1 MLPLFAP
8 SASHVWFVRLDEATP
23 AGFWSNGA
31 MSEHIEN
38 SPAEVVGAFIAALEQ
53 RDVDSAMSYLHKDC
67 EYHNVPM
74 KPIVGIDTIRAVLNS
89 FIGPCTEVAWPVHRT
104 ASAGPV
110 VFNER
115 TDRFHMPHGWVELP
129 VTGVW
134 EVHNGKITLWRDYFD
149 LASYTSQ
156 MPAND

>member
-1 MLPLFAP
+1 
-8 SASHVWFVRLDEATP
+8 
-23 AGFWSNGA
+23 
-31 MSEHIEN
+31 MSEKTPD
-38 SPAEVVGAFIAALEQ
+38 SPDSPDSVVNAFIAAVEA
-53 RDVDSAMSYLHKDC
+53 RDIDTAMSYLDADC

-74 KPIVGIDTIRAVLNS
+74 KPFFGHETIRAVLGS
-89 FIGPCTEVAWPVHRT
+89 FIGPCTEVSWPVHRT

-149 LASYTSQ
+149 LASYTNQ
-156 MPAND
+156 MPPGD